1 MRTILLTTLIFVG
14 TISISSA
21 QTFRWNTPQDQQ
33 APANNDPLI
42 DQTGYALFY
51 ADYLE
56 GNPTALGEIYRHD
69 LMTAAHPKLPLGT
82 IVKVTRLDNGL
93 STTVRINDR
102 GAYCDECIIDL
113 SRAAAQQIDLLR
125 VGRSKVNLTVMGFS
139 NNNPPTPANYQAPAS
154 ANQLAARTPVSE
166 YNYTPPIEK
175 PQDFQTA
182 KGVESTYTRTYR
194 TENSFGHDQ
203 IIRTYQVQDTP
214 SGYDAMGNAINPSNQ
229 NDQRPAAV
237 TKSGSSPVVSNS
249 QVAVLTTAIS
259 PYAVQLASYGEFTN
273 AERHVM
279 ALQAKGFNS
288 VFVMQQQR
296 QDGGIINRVIVAPF
310 NSATDA
316 HNYLAE
322 LRQYHQMEGLVVSM
336 K

>member
-1 MRTILLTTLIFVG
+1 MRTILLLTLVLTG
-14 TISISSA
+14 LTISA
-21 QTFRWNTPQDQQ
+21 QTFRWNTPQEEQ

-42 DQTGYALFY
+42 DETGYALFY

-56 GNPTALGEIYRHD
+56 GNATALGEIYRHN
-69 LMTAAHPKLPLGT
+69 LMTAGHPKLPLGT

-102 GAYCDECIIDL
+102 GAYCDDCIIDL
-113 SRAAAQQIDLLR
+113 SRAAAQQIDMIR
-125 VGRSKVNLTVMGFS
+125 VGRTKVNLTVMGFS
-139 NNNPPTPANYQAPAS
+139 NNNPPTPANYQAPAA
-154 ANQLAARTPVSE
+154 ANQLAARTPATE
-166 YNYTPPIEK
+166 YYYSPPVEK

-194 TENSFGHDQ
+194 QTNTFGHDQ
-203 IIRTYQVQDTP
+203 IIRTIPVQATP
-214 SGYDAMGNAINPSNQ
+214 SGYDGMGNPINPTNQ
-229 NDQRPAAV
+229 HDNRPALV
-237 TKSGSSPVVSNS
+237 TKSGTSPVVSNG
-249 QVAVLTTAIS
+249 QVEILTTAIS

-288 VFVMQQQR
+288 IFVMQQQR
-296 QDGGIINRVIVAPF
+296 PDGGIINRVIVAPF

-322 LRQYHQMEGLVVSM
+322 LRQYHQMEGLVVTM

>member
-1 MRTILLTTLIFVG
+1 MRTILLLTLILAG
-14 TISISSA
+14 STISA
-21 QTFRWNTPQDQQ
+21 QTFRWNTPQEQQ
-33 APANNDPLI
+33 TQANNDPLI
-42 DQTGYALFY
+42 DETGYALFY
-51 ADYLE
+51 ADYLN
-56 GNPTALGEIYRHD
+56 GNATALGEIYRHD
-69 LMTAAHPKLPLGT
+69 LMTAGHSKLPLGT

-102 GAYCDECIIDL
+102 GAYCDDCIIDL
-113 SRAAAQQIDLLR
+113 SRAAAQQIDLIR
-125 VGRSKVNLTVMGFS
+125 VGRTKVNLTVMGFS

-166 YNYTPPIEK
+166 YNYSPPIEK

-182 KGVESTYTRTYR
+182 KGVESTYTTTYR
-194 TENSFGHDQ
+194 QANTFGHDQ
-203 IIRTYQVQDTP
+203 IIRTYPVQATP
-214 SGYDAMGNAINPSNQ
+214 AGYDGMGNPVNPSNQ
-229 NDQRPAAV
+229 NDYRPAAV
-237 TKSGSSPVVSNS
+237 TKSASSPVVSNG
-249 QVAVLTTAIS
+249 QVDVLTTAIS

-279 ALQAKGFNS
+279 ALKAKGFNS
-288 VFVMQQQR
+288 IFVMQQQR
-296 QDGGIINRVIVAPF
+296 PDGGVINRVIVAPF

>member
-1 MRTILLTTLIFVG
+1 MRTILLTTLVLIG
-14 TISISSA
+14 TISSA
-21 QTFRWNTPQDQQ
+21 QTFQWNNPQTQQ
-33 APANNDPLI
+33 APANTDPLI
-42 DQTGYALFY
+42 DETGYALYY

-56 GNPTALGEIYRHD
+56 GNATALGEIYRHN
-69 LMTAAHPKLPLGT
+69 LMTAGHPKLPLGT

-102 GAYCDECIIDL
+102 GAYSDGCIIDL
-113 SRAAAQQIDLLR
+113 SRAAAQQIDLIR
-125 VGRSKVNLTVMGFS
+125 VGRTKVNLTVMGFS
-139 NNNPPTPANYQAPAS
+139 NNNPPTPTNYQAPAS
-154 ANQLAARTPVSE
+154 ANQLAARTPTSA
-166 YNYTPPIEK
+166 YNYSPPIEK
-175 PQDFQTA
+175 PQDFQVA
-182 KGVESTYTRTYR
+182 KGVESTYTTTYR
-194 TENSFGHDQ
+194 KENTFGHDQ
-203 IIRTYQVQDTP
+203 IIRTIPVQATP
-214 SGYDAMGNAINPSNQ
+214 AGYDGMGNAVNPPNQ
-229 NDQRPAAV
+229 NNYRPAAV
-237 TKSGSSPVVSNS
+237 TKSASSPVASNS

-288 VFVMQQQR
+288 LFVMQQQR
-296 QDGGIINRVIVAPF
+296 PDGGIINRVIVAPF

-322 LRQYHQMEGLVVSM
+322 LRQYHQMEGLVVTM